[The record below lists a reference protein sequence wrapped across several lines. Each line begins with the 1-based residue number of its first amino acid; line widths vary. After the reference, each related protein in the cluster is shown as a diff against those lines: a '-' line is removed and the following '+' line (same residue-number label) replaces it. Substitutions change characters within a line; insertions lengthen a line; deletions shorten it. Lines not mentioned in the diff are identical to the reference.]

1 MGRATYEMSLN
12 DYKYVGL
19 VGCYTKEGQ
28 ADPFEASHGGVP
40 HDRTLIGEGVIAIG
54 VDYDGRLSYLNGGAP
69 IISAK
74 ELVNPSYLTF
84 LENVE
89 TEEGGLGVCVVSE
102 LEEGKWQ
109 SFKLSASNDAGV
121 TTIRAKPAGVPI
133 KSGGEYPCHIT
144 SARVIGFDGES
155 RATSLLFIC
164 NYGEV
169 EGVLAIFSAQDF
181 ESAFKPEAK
190 FMFGDGSAVRKDRQ
204 QCSHAHSTSIAS
216 TLDPYSPVD
225 ICVADLGADALVQFS
240 ITSSGRVRETGR
252 LAAPQGSGPRSLM
265 FNPKYNHL
273 AIVSLEM
280 TGEVW
285 LIRKRS
291 HDGCLEGLGSP
302 VSLLPTNW
310 PGQDMTESQFNLG
323 RWASDVLWS
332 EDGKYVYAAARLH
345 DSISVF
351 ELKYRVDKYR
361 DDTVIAEG
369 LELIQRISTQGR
381 TPRCL
386 CMSDCGQFLL
396 VAHQHSHDVTS
407 FERNEVNGTLSL
419 VDRIQLPS
427 ASCVKLIRADKL

>member
-1 MGRATYEMSLN
+1 MSLN
-12 DYKYVGL
+12 NYKYVGL

-28 ADPFEASHGGVP
+28 ADPFEATLGGVP
-40 HDRTLIGEGVIAIG
+40 HDRTLVGEGVIAIG
-54 VDYDGRLSYLNGGAP
+54 VDDDGRLSYLNDGAP
-69 IISAK
+69 VITAK
-74 ELVNPSYLTF
+74 ELENPSYLTI

-89 TEEGGLGVCVVSE
+89 SEEGGVVVCVVSE

-109 SFKLSASNDAGV
+109 PFRVSASNDDGA
-121 TTIRAKPAGVPI
+121 TIRSKPAGAPM

-144 SARVIGFDGES
+144 SARVVGFDGES
-155 RATSLLFIC
+155 KATSLLFIC
-164 NYGEV
+164 NYGEQ
-169 EGVLAIFSAQDF
+169 EGVLSIFSSHD
-181 ESAFKPEAK
+181 SVFKPEAK
-190 FMFGDGSAVRKDRQ
+190 FMFGDGSKADLNRQ

-216 TLDPYSPVD
+216 TCDPYSPVD
-225 ICVADLGADALVQFS
+225 ICVADLGSDAIVQFS
-240 ITSSGRVRETGR
+240 IKSGRVRETGR

-280 TGEVW
+280 TGETW
-285 LIRKRS
+285 LIRRRS

-302 VSLLPTNW
+302 VSILPSEW
-310 PGQDMTESQFNLG
+310 PSSDMTESQYNQG
-323 RWASDVLWS
+323 RWASDALWS

-361 DDTVIAEG
+361 DNTVVAEG
-369 LELIQRISTQGR
+369 LELVQRISTEGR

-396 VAHQHSHDVTS
+396 VAHQHSHDVSS
-407 FERNEVNGTLSL
+407 FERNEVNGKLAL
-419 VDRIQLPS
+419 VDRITLPN
-427 ASCVKLIRADKL
+427 AACIKLIRADKL

>member
-1 MGRATYEMSLN
+1 MSLN

-28 ADPFEASHGGVP
+28 ADPFEGSHGGVP
-40 HDRTLIGEGVIAIG
+40 HDRSLIGEGVIAIG
-54 VDYDGRLSYLNGGAP
+54 VDYDGRLVYLNDGAP
-69 IISAK
+69 IITAK
-74 ELVNPSYLTF
+74 ELQNPSYLTI

-89 TEEGGLGVCVVSE
+89 TVEGGVGVCVVSE
-102 LEEGKWQ
+102 LEKGMWQ
-109 SFKLSASNDAGV
+109 PFKLSSSSNDHV
-121 TTIRAKPAGVPI
+121 RAKPAGAPM

-144 SARVIGFDGES
+144 SARVVGFDGES

-164 NYGEV
+164 NYGED
-169 EGVLAIFSAQDF
+169 EGVLSIFSSQDF

-190 FMFGDGSAVRKDRQ
+190 FMFGDGSKADLNRQ

-216 TLDPYSPVD
+216 TCDPYSPVD
-225 ICVADLGADALVQFS
+225 ICVADLGSDAIVQFS
-240 ITSSGRVRETGR
+240 IKSGRVRETGR

-265 FNPKYNHL
+265 FNPKHNHL

-302 VSLLPTNW
+302 VSILPSDW
-310 PGQDMTESQFNLG
+310 PSPDMTESQFNLG
-323 RWASDVLWS
+323 RWASDALWS

-351 ELKYRVDKYR
+351 ELKYRVEKYR
-361 DDTVIAEG
+361 DDAVVAEG
-369 LELIQRISTQGR
+369 LELVQRISTQGR

-386 CMSDCGQFLL
+386 CMSECGQFLL
-396 VAHQHSHDVTS
+396 VAHQHSHDVSS
-407 FERNEVNGTLSL
+407 FERNEVNGTLSS
-419 VDRIQLPS
+419 VDRITLPN
-427 ASCVKLIRADKL
+427 AACVKLIRADKL